1 MMRILRETYTGVRVI
16 RAFDKASFEKSGQTK
31 PLKGT
36 QSDDPS
42 QSFIRCLNPAVHFFM
57 GLSILSI
64 LGFGGFQSLS
74 GNLPIGSIT
83 AIIEY
88 TVLSLW
94 F

>member
-1 MMRILRETYTGVRVI
+1 
-16 RAFDKASFEKSGQTK
+16 
-31 PLKGT
+31 
-36 QSDDPS
+36 
-42 QSFIRCLNPAVHFFM
+42 M

-88 TVLSLW
+88 TVFEPLVFDHGSNGDRHDPKRIDILAAD
-94 F
+94 